1 MTTSTLAEPTL
12 AEPIASAPT
21 ATTGINRSTLF
32 AIVLGHLTVDMQT
45 GSLAVLLPVLLKVF
59 SLDYTGAAAI
69 MSFNNIVIAVAQP
82 LFGILGDRKQMR
94 WLVYAGCLLTGVGM
108 VAVMFL
114 PSYWLIVAAVVLSGL
129 GSAMFHP
136 EALSVVRAISGQ
148 KAATASSFF
157 FFGGNLGF
165 AAGPLL
171 VAWLMHGWGT
181 HAAIWMMVPTV
192 VALGFLVANA
202 GVIRKP
208 AVARSAVHVQQ
219 GAQRR
224 SKNLGLILLLL
235 TLITVQTIVLSGLKT
250 FIPLYYEEF
259 GQLSADWIALMLT
272 VISLTG
278 AVGTLFGGI
287 AAERIG
293 RKMVI
298 ILASLFVLG
307 TLFAVFRSDGWLQLL
322 MLALTGFFLSMP
334 WPLSVVMVQE
344 AMPNNVGLASG
355 LTLGLAYGASG
366 LGIAALGR
374 VGDLFGLQTTM
385 NVVMWLPIAALA
397 ISLLV
402 PERVAQSDDR
412 VAG

>member
-12 AEPIASAPT
+12 SEPLASAPA

-208 AVARSAVHVQQ
+208 AVARSAVHVQS
-219 GAQRR
+219 GAPRR
-224 SKNLGLILLLL
+224 SQNLGLILLLL

-272 VISLTG
+272 IISLTG

-307 TLFAVFRSDGWLQLL
+307 TLFAVFRTDGWLQLL

-385 NVVMWLPIAALA
+385 NIVMWLPIAALA
-397 ISLLV
+397 ISFLV
-402 PERVAQSDDR
+402 PERVARPDNR
-412 VAG
+412 LAG

>member
-12 AEPIASAPT
+12 SEPIATTPA

-208 AVARSAVHVQQ
+208 AVARSAVHVQS
-219 GAQRR
+219 GAPRR
-224 SKNLGLILLLL
+224 SQNLGLILLLL

-272 VISLTG
+272 IISLTG

-307 TLFAVFRSDGWLQLL
+307 TLFAVFRTDGWLQLL

-385 NVVMWLPIAALA
+385 NIVMWLPIGALA

-402 PERVAQSDDR
+402 PERVARPDR

>member
-12 AEPIASAPT
+12 SEPIATTPA

-208 AVARSAVHVQQ
+208 AVARSAVHVQH
-219 GAQRR
+219 GVQRR
-224 SKNLGLILLLL
+224 HQNLGLILLLL
-235 TLITVQTIVLSGLKT
+235 ALITVQTIVLSGLKT

-272 VISLTG
+272 IISLTG

-307 TLFAVFRSDGWLQLL
+307 TLFAAFRSDGWLQLL

-374 VGDLFGLQTTM
+374 IGDLFGLQTTM

-402 PERVAQSDDR
+402 PERVAQTDNKG
-412 VAG
+412 AG

>member
-12 AEPIASAPT
+12 SEPIATTPA

-224 SKNLGLILLLL
+224 SQNLGLILLLL
-235 TLITVQTIVLSGLKT
+235 ALITVQTIVLSGLKT

-272 VISLTG
+272 IISLTG

-307 TLFAVFRSDGWLQLL
+307 TLFAAFRSDGWLQLL

-374 VGDLFGLQTTM
+374 IGDLFGLQTTM
-385 NVVMWLPIAALA
+385 NVVMWLPIAALG
-397 ISLLV
+397 ISFFV
-402 PERVAQSDDR
+402 PERVARPDKG
-412 VAG
+412 VIA